1 MSDVCERLFELKLKV
16 ISKNVDVKQLE
27 LFARFKGDS
36 CDSFDRFSLLN
47 DFFSNNAKIRF
58 MTQ

>member
-27 LFARFKGDS
+27 LFARFKGIHVTPSTDS
-36 CDSFDRFSLLN
+36 RF
-47 DFFSNNAKIRF
+47 
-58 MTQ
+58 